1 MLDII
6 AYIIFALLFIF
17 YIVIAFYFGN
27 QELKLLRYK
36 PTYNLDILNFA
47 DEIKKHTGISRYE
60 LTCII
65 KRRKWFSTP
74 QLFAISHIMN
84 CDLNHLFI
92 FYSYRDKSDFFV
104 KFL

>member
-17 YIVIAFYFGN
+17 YLLILSYFVD
-27 QELKLLRYK
+27 QYFKLRRYK
-36 PTYNLDILNFA
+36 PYYNYDILDYA
-47 DEIKKHTGISRYE
+47 DEIKKHTGISQYE
-60 LTCII
+60 LTRII

-92 FYSYRDKSDFFV
+92 SYSYRDKSDFYV